1 MYQQATDIAPH
12 PLAYANWGYALNH
25 LGQYEEAIDV
35 LNKSIDLELHD
46 RSLTYRAHALRKLNR
61 TDEAMSDYDEAM
73 KLNPG
78 NMKLRTLRAELLD
91 DIGRKPEAYSETLFI
106 LKHEPSNVRA
116 LRLKAR
122 LQNEIGPLGL

>member
-1 MYQQATDIAPH
+1 
-12 PLAYANWGYALNH
+12 
-25 LGQYEEAIDV
+25 
-35 LNKSIDLELHD
+35 
-46 RSLTYRAHALRKLNR
+46 LNR